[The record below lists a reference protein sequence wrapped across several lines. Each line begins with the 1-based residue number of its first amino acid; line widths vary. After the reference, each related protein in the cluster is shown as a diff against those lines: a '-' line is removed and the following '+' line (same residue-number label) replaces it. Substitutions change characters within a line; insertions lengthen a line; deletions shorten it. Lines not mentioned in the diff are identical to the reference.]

1 MSKNMT
7 EEPTA
12 GAEGVAEN
20 TKRTLR
26 SRVIGVQRRLVE
38 FQKAIVE
45 GTIDG
50 VVAFQ
55 DQQEQLIN
63 NILDRS
69 SVIPEEGKDLV
80 NEWIDTFKKGRDDF
94 KATVDKSFDLV
105 DTYLDRLAGEGEEDE
120 IDADLA
126 TAAK

>member
-12 GAEGVAEN
+12 GAEGVAEKTN
-20 TKRTLR
+20 RTLR

-38 FQKAIVE
+38 FQKALIE

-80 NEWIDTFKKGRDDF
+80 TEWIDTFKKGRDDF
-94 KATVDKSFDLV
+94 KATVDKSFELV
-105 DTYLDRLAGEGEEDE
+105 DSYLDRLAGEGEGEE